1 MMKIMLQI
9 FWQFK
14 LEKRYQIKY
23 LGFISSFD
31 KSLFICLNNILL
43 IKYSKISVIMNHVI
57 LQGFGID
64 SSFGIIPHI
73 VLLILIPQRSHLCV

>member
-1 MMKIMLQI
+1 MKIMLQI

-23 LGFISSFD
+23 LGFTSSFD

-43 IKYSKISVIMNHVI
+43 IKYSKI
-57 LQGFGID
+57 
-64 SSFGIIPHI
+64 
-73 VLLILIPQRSHLCV
+73 